1 MILQMKTM
9 KIIIKNGHIFQIIYI
24 DGHSESR
31 KTNASLNLIIKQIVM
46 KLLRRIICMLKT

>member
-1 MILQMKTM
+1 MKTM